1 MIAGAVAGGVLAAWL
16 VARIAERSR
25 VHRVRRRLAG
35 VARAV
40 RPAPPSRALAGSA
53 SPADAPPRRTDR
65 AAFGLAPG
73 RRWRLLLGHRFGRG
87 PQSIDEDGR
96 LAETCDS
103 IARAL
108 RGGRSLAAAI
118 TEAADR
124 HGHPAVVEI
133 GRGIGVGEQVPTAI
147 DRVAG
152 RADDPDTVLVTQVL
166 AVAAEHGGSQA
177 EAIDRAAAT
186 LRERRAL
193 RGERRAQAASAR
205 LSTRVMTVLPFAFT
219 GFVAATDADV
229 RHVLVGT
236 PVGWSCLAIGA
247 ALNLAGRAWAKR
259 ALAA

>member
-1 MIAGAVAGGVLAAWL
+1 MIAGAVAGGALAAWL
-16 VARIAERSR
+16 AARVAERHSG
-25 VHRVRRRLAG
+25 RRIRERLAG
-35 VARAV
+35 
-40 RPAPPSRALAGSA
+40 APPPRTAPEGSRPRHRQSPRRGLARRDAG
-53 SPADAPPRRTDR
+53 PADDDA
-65 AAFGLAPG
+65 GL
-73 RRWRLLLGHRFGRG
+73 
-87 PQSIDEDGR
+87 

-118 TEAADR
+118 VEAADR
-124 HGHPAVVEI
+124 HAHPAMVQI
-133 GRGIGVGEQVPTAI
+133 GRGIGVGEQLPNAI
-147 DRVAG
+147 DRVASL
-152 RADDPDTVLVTQVL
+152 AADPDTVLVTQVL

-193 RGERRAQAASAR
+193 RAERQAQAASAR

-229 RHVLVGT
+229 RDVLLRT

-247 ALNLAGRAWAKR
+247 ALNLAGRAWARR
-259 ALAA
+259 AVAA